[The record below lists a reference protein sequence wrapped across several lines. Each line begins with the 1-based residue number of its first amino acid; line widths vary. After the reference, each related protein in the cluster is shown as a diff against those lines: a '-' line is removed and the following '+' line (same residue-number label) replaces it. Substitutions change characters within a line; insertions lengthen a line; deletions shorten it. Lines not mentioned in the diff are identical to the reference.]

1 MLSLKNCVL
10 ALVVLVLVGCAA
22 SVRYAP
28 RVRGVIPGYVDQ
40 RLGEDTY
47 QVKIGEAWPKDWQ
60 DLEKFAMYRAAELTQ
75 QNGKRYFAVL
85 DASSRVNNYT
95 IAVPTTSTT
104 TGTVNAIGSTAY
116 INARTTTTGGG
127 AINISGGWYT
137 IEFKVIPDSDIAEH
151 RDVVDSQ
158 EIMRD
163 LKYFIESRR

>member
-1 MLSLKNCVL
+1 MLPLRKAALVLLVLSLT
-10 ALVVLVLVGCAA
+10 ACAA

-75 QNGKRYFAVL
+75 QSAKRYFAVL

-95 IAVPTTSTT
+95 IRLPATSTT
-104 TGTVNAIGSTAY
+104 TGTVNTIGSTAY
-116 INARTTTTGGG
+116 INATTTTTGGG
-127 AINISGGWYT
+127 ATTISGGWYT
-137 IEFKVIPDSDIAEH
+137 LEFKVIPDSDLTAH
-151 RDVVDSQ
+151 RDVVDSHQ
-158 EIMRD
+158 VMRD
-163 LKYFIESRR
+163 LKYFIDSRR